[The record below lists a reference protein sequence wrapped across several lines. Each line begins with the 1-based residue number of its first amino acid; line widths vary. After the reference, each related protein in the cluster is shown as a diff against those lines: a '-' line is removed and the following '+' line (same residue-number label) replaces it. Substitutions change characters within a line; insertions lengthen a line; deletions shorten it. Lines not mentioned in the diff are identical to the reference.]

1 MPPMPPAMLAPPMAP
16 IPPPMSAPLSPG
28 TYAPPVR
35 AQPYSAPSYDMTAA
49 TSYDKMVRRIVW
61 IAVLVVVVA
70 VIALITR

>member
-1 MPPMPPAMLAPPMAP
+1 MPPMPPMLAPPMAP
-16 IPPPMSAPLSPG
+16 IPPMMSAPPSPPG

-61 IAVLVVVVA
+61 IAVLLVVVV

>member
-1 MPPMPPAMLAPPMAP
+1 MPPAMQGP
-16 IPPPMSAPLSPG
+16 PLSPMPPVMH
-28 TYAPPVR
+28 APPVR

-61 IAVLVVVVA
+61 IAVLLVVVV